1 MKRPIYK
8 TISFQELKQG
18 TNDVFEQYDEI
29 QLAYLYGSY
38 ANATQTEFSD
48 IDIGIVL
55 TESFKESALY
65 FAELSVKIEKSL
77 NFQIN
82 IDLRILNEATP
93 RFLFQVIKNN
103 KILYCKNKTFMHEFE
118 LKVMYEYQDIKP
130 MLDMYDKISVMEVF
144 NDENDRDVLLTR
156 FKKMDNLIQNL
167 KEIKKKPKDEFLS
180 NYLLYLSTQRAL
192 EMCINICIDVGNHI
206 LSMNKNGKPETY
218 GDIFTELSKL
228 GLIDKELKEIL
239 IKMVKFRNLLG
250 HLYMEISNE
259 KIYEILQ
266 ENLDDFNLFKK
277 EIYSK
282 FKEQLLNEN

>member
-1 MKRPIYK
+1 MMKI
-8 TISFQELKQG
+8 
-18 TNDVFEQYDEI
+18 
-29 QLAYLYGSY
+29 
-38 ANATQTEFSD
+38 
-48 IDIGIVL
+48 
-55 TESFKESALY
+55 
-65 FAELSVKIEKSL
+65 
-77 NFQIN
+77 
-82 IDLRILNEATP
+82 
-93 RFLFQVIKNN
+93 
-103 KILYCKNKTFMHEFE
+103 
-118 LKVMYEYQDIKP
+118 
-130 MLDMYDKISVMEVF
+130 
-144 NDENDRDVLLTR
+144 DRDVLLTR

-167 KEIKKKPKDEFLS
+167 KEIKKKSKDEFLS
-180 NYLLYLSTQRAL
+180 NYLLHLSTQRAL

-206 LSMNKNGKPETY
+206 LTMNKNGKPETY

-282 FKEQLLNEN
+282 FKEQLLNEKQK

>member
-18 TNDVFEQYDEI
+18 TNAVFEQYDEI

-55 TESFKESALY
+55 TDSFKESALY
-65 FAELSVKIEKSL
+65 FAELSMKIENTL

-103 KILYCKNKTFMHEFE
+103 KLLYCKNKTFMHEFE

-144 NDENDRDVLLTR
+144 NDEN
-156 FKKMDNLIQNL
+156 
-167 KEIKKKPKDEFLS
+167 
-180 NYLLYLSTQRAL
+180 
-192 EMCINICIDVGNHI
+192 
-206 LSMNKNGKPETY
+206 
-218 GDIFTELSKL
+218 
-228 GLIDKELKEIL
+228 
-239 IKMVKFRNLLG
+239 
-250 HLYMEISNE
+250 
-259 KIYEILQ
+259 
-266 ENLDDFNLFKK
+266 
-277 EIYSK
+277 
-282 FKEQLLNEN
+282 

>member
-1 MKRPIYK
+1 MMKI
-8 TISFQELKQG
+8 
-18 TNDVFEQYDEI
+18 
-29 QLAYLYGSY
+29 
-38 ANATQTEFSD
+38 
-48 IDIGIVL
+48 
-55 TESFKESALY
+55 
-65 FAELSVKIEKSL
+65 
-77 NFQIN
+77 
-82 IDLRILNEATP
+82 
-93 RFLFQVIKNN
+93 
-103 KILYCKNKTFMHEFE
+103 
-118 LKVMYEYQDIKP
+118 
-130 MLDMYDKISVMEVF
+130 
-144 NDENDRDVLLTR
+144 DRDVLLTR

-180 NYLLYLSTQRAL
+180 NYLLHLSTQRAL

-218 GDIFTELSKL
+218 GEIFTELSKL

-282 FKEQLLNEN
+282 FKEQLLNEK